1 MLILVINAG
10 SSSLKYQLFDM
21 PEGKVI
27 AKGLCERI
35 GIEGGKNIHTAR
47 DGSKLETV
55 VHMNSHTDA
64 IRILCERLTD
74 PETGVISSMKDINA
88 VGHRVL
94 HGGIRFTASCIITPE
109 VKDAIRACIP
119 LGPLHNPANLM
130 GIDACEEVMGDVPQ
144 VAVFDTAFGTAT
156 MPAKAYT
163 YAIPKDLADKY
174 DIRRYGFHG
183 TSHRFVSGEA
193 IKFLGGKEGL
203 KIVTCH
209 LGNGSSC
216 SAINNGGCVDTSM
229 GLTPLE
235 GLPMGTRSGNIDP
248 AIIGFIAE
256 HENMTASEVVTML
269 NKKSGVLGV
278 TGGLSSDFR
287 DLMAAKEEGNELAA
301 LAIDMLAYSVKKYI
315 GSFSAAMGGL
325 DAIVF
330 TGGIGENNE
339 VIRNLIVEDL
349 EYMGVKL
356 DPVKKLE
363 RKKNCDIAAED
374 SKVRVLVLETNE
386 ELVIARDTLD
396 LVGVN

>member
-1 MLILVINAG
+1 
-10 SSSLKYQLFDM
+10 
-21 PEGKVI
+21 
-27 AKGLCERI
+27 
-35 GIEGGKNIHTAR
+35 
-47 DGSKLETV
+47 
-55 VHMNSHTDA
+55 
-64 IRILCERLTD
+64 
-74 PETGVISSMKDINA
+74 
-88 VGHRVL
+88 
-94 HGGIRFTASCIITPE
+94 
-109 VKDAIRACIP
+109 
-119 LGPLHNPANLM
+119 
-130 GIDACEEVMGDVPQ
+130 
-144 VAVFDTAFGTAT
+144 
-156 MPAKAYT
+156 
-163 YAIPKDLADKY
+163 
-174 DIRRYGFHG
+174 
-183 TSHRFVSGEA
+183 
-193 IKFLGGKEGL
+193 
-203 KIVTCH
+203 
-209 LGNGSSC
+209 
-216 SAINNGGCVDTSM
+216 M

-287 DLMAAKEEGNELAA
+287 DLMAAKEAGNELAA

-339 VIRNLIVEDL
+339 VIRNLIAEDL

-363 RKKNCDIAAED
+363 HKKNCDIAAED

-386 ELVIARDTLD
+386 ELVIARDTLE
-396 LVGVN
+396 LVGC

>member
-35 GIEGGKNIHTAR
+35 GIEGGRNVHTDR
-47 DGSKLETV
+47 NGNKLETK

-64 IRILCERLTD
+64 IRILTERLTD
-74 PETGVISSMKDINA
+74 PETGVISSMKEINA

-94 HGGIRFTASCIITPE
+94 HGGIRFTASTIVTPE
-109 VKDAIRACIP
+109 VKDAISACIP

-163 YAIPKDLADKY
+163 YAVPKELSDKY

-183 TSHRFVSGEA
+183 TSHRFVSGRA
-193 IKFLGGKEGL
+193 IEMLGGKKGL
-203 KIVTCH
+203 RIVTCH

-216 SAINNGGCVDTSM
+216 SAIKDGCCVDTSM

-235 GLPMGTRSGNIDP
+235 GLPMGTRSGSIDP

-278 TGGLSSDFR
+278 TGGFSSDFR
-287 DLMAAKEEGNELAA
+287 DLMAAREAGNELAS
-301 LAIDMLAYSVKKYI
+301 LAVEMLAYSVKKYI
-315 GSFSAAMGGL
+315 GAYAAAMGGL
-325 DAIVF
+325 DAVVF

-339 VIRNLIVEDL
+339 VIRNLIAEDM
-349 EYMGVKL
+349 EFIGIKL
-356 DPVKKLE
+356 DPEKKLAHE
-363 RKKNCDIAAED
+363 KNCDIAAED
-374 SKVRVLVLETNE
+374 SKVRVLVIETNE
-386 ELVIARDTLD
+386 ELVIARDTLE
-396 LVGVN
+396 LVGLN